1 MCVDVDVCG
10 CVCVVCMHE
19 MNGNGPECRHEPT
32 RSQAEAWHILCAH
45 RGGCPAHRVWLGA
58 HTRFFFTLRGSH

>member
-1 MCVDVDVCG
+1 MCVDVCG

-32 RSQAEAWHILCAH
+32 RSQILDPIRVAEAWHILCAH
-45 RGGCPAHRVWLGA
+45 SGGCPAHRVWLDA
-58 HTRFFFTLRGSH
+58 HTRSR